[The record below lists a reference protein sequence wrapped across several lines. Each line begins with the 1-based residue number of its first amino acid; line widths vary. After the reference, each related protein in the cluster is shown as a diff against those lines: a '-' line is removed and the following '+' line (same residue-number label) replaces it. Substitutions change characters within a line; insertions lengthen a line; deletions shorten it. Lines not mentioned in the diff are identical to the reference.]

1 LLDFSKGVLQRDK
14 LTVFRTYFLL
24 TADALVP
31 MQFKMY
37 VVLSF
42 RNQSM
47 LFNDASC
54 VSTGSDVDGQLV
66 FYK

>member
-1 LLDFSKGVLQRDK
+1 LSVGRRSKVLLDFSKGVLQRDK
-14 LTVFRTYFLL
+14 LAVFRTYFLL
-24 TADALVP
+24 TADAQVP

-47 LFNDASC
+47 LF
-54 VSTGSDVDGQLV
+54 
-66 FYK
+66 